1 MGDFFSDITNHVF
14 LIGGMFILT
23 GILHFIIPK
32 IYVRIMPDYIPK
44 KEAMVFWSGVFEVLG
59 GIGIMISFSKTFSAI
74 GLILLLIAVFPANI
88 DMFRKAYKKRGFT
101 LYTFAT
107 LIRLPVQFW
116 LMYWVFAAAELG
128 S

>member
-32 IYVRIMPDYIPK
+32 TYVRIMPDYIPK

-107 LIRLPVQFW
+107 LIRLPIQFW